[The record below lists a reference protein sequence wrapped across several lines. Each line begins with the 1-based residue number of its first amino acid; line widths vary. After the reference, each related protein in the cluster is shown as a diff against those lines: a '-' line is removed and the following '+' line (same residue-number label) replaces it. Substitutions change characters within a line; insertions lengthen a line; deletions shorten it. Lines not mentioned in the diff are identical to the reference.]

1 MHEKIGRR
9 EGAEDGGRGVPKIVL
24 EEIIKVSQNL
34 IADFFELKL
43 YILLF
48 QKEFHLRSI
57 WMISNSSVFV
67 GTISRPTWSLRSNI

>member
-34 IADFFELKL
+34 IADFF
-43 YILLF
+43 
-48 QKEFHLRSI
+48 
-57 WMISNSSVFV
+57 
-67 GTISRPTWSLRSNI
+67 